1 MEKNMDPHNI
11 WMSHTMNQNQ
21 SEKSHR
27 FIFWKDCCFSKNNDT
42 MRLVNRTFIVHCHL
56 CMEIFS
62 NATVRHHSYNMVSR
76 VHFCVCLCT
85 VLSKFWLYLF
95 KTLLE
100 AAPWCHR
107 HLRFTNICSSYH
119 TYPSNTSYCLTLR
132 LYDTNSWN
140 PVLFECIQG
149 LLIVSMT
156 AHQTVFN
163 YSFDKN
169 FHSKPVFS
177 NLLIVIETIDRSQFY
192 AWHFWIRVYIW
203 VLIGRHRTQMYV
215 PIVKIVKTMRL

>member
-1 MEKNMDPHNI
+1 MRNHIVSSFEKI
-11 WMSHTMNQNQ
+11 VASLKTMTQ
-21 SEKSHR
+21 
-27 FIFWKDCCFSKNNDT
+27 WDWW
-42 MRLVNRTFIVHCHL
+42 
-56 CMEIFS
+56 
-62 NATVRHHSYNMVSR
+62 TVRLLCIAIFVLKFFKYRNRCTMCVS
-76 VHFCVCLCT
+76 LYYISL
-85 VLSKFWLYLF
+85 LSKFWLYLF

-100 AAPWCHR
+100 AAPWCHC
-107 HLRFTNICSSYH
+107 HLRFTNICSSHH

-177 NLLIVIETIDRSQFY
+177 ILLIVIETIDRSQFY

-203 VLIGRHRTQMYV
+203 VLIGRHRTQMYG
-215 PIVKIVKTMRL
+215 MYRLWKLWKQWDCNSD